1 MDELNK
7 KYHRFCFVGPAEF
20 LRVVMEYLL
29 VIAALIVGGAIG
41 VWISSRRFAG
51 KLGENR
57 REMEKVRIDLAK
69 AEAEKKL
76 MREGAQ
82 REQDLLAGQREEMRR
97 EQEHLWQTRLE
108 LLKEEFKSLSD
119 RIFEEK
125 SGKLQNANKEQLE
138 SLLNPLRE
146 KMTEFKTAVEESK
159 IKGIELNTELNARLT
174 RMMEETVRIGG
185 EAKNLADALKGGQKT
200 QGDWGE
206 MILEDILKR
215 SGLKPG
221 IHYESQETLR
231 DDDGRSMLNP
241 ESRRL
246 RPDVVVHYPDGKD
259 VIIDSKVSLIAYL
272 EYMNSPDEE
281 TRRMALARHI
291 RSIRSHI
298 DELAKKNYAAH
309 LNRSGRETVDF
320 VIMFIPNEGPYQL
333 AMISEPALWTEAF
346 KLKVMPVSPSNLIAL
361 LQLIHTAWTRE
372 DQSRNQRE
380 ILDTA
385 AQMLERIYAFY
396 EQFDEVGRALEK
408 TIDVYGAAVRRLKQ
422 GERNR
427 SVVHAGEK
435 LLKLGVKMTKER
447 RIPVRLRP
455 EEETVE
461 QESDVGNQ

>member
-1 MDELNK
+1 
-7 KYHRFCFVGPAEF
+7 
-20 LRVVMEYLL
+20 MEYLL
-29 VIAALIVGGAIG
+29 IIAALIVGGAIG
-41 VWISSRRFAG
+41 AWTASRRFAG
-51 KLGENR
+51 KVEENR
-57 REMEKVRIDLAK
+57 REAETARVALAE
-69 AEAEKKL
+69 AEAEKRL
-76 MREGAQ
+76 MQEGFR
-82 REQDLLAGQREEMRR
+82 REQELLAGQQERARQ
-97 EQEHLWQTRLE
+97 EQEKAWQTRLE

-125 SGKLQNANKEQLE
+125 SGKLQSANKEQLE
-138 SLLNPLRE
+138 SLLNPLKE

-159 IKGIELNTELNARLT
+159 VKGIELNTALNTRLS
-174 RMMEETVRIGG
+174 RMMEETLRIGS

-221 IHYESQETLR
+221 IHYECQATLR
-231 DDDGRSMLNP
+231 DDDGRTVADPDHGRM
-241 ESRRL
+241 
-246 RPDVVVHYPDGKD
+246 RPDVVIHYPDGKD
-259 VIIDSKVSLIAYL
+259 VIVDSKVSLVAYL
-272 EYMNSPDEE
+272 DYMNSQDEE
-281 TRRMALARHI
+281 SRKTALARHI
-291 RSIRSHI
+291 RSIRTHI
-298 DELAKKNYAAH
+298 DELAKKNYSAR
-309 LNRSGRETVDF
+309 LNRSDRETVDF

-333 AMISEPALWTEAF
+333 AMISEPSLWAEAF

-396 EQFDEVGRALEK
+396 EQFDEVGRTLDKAR
-408 TIDVYGAAVRRLKQ
+408 DVYDAAVRRLKH

-427 SVVHAGEK
+427 SVVLAGEK
-435 LLKLGVKMTKER
+435 LRKLGVKMAKAR
-447 RIPVRLRP
+447 QIPARLRP

-461 QESDVGNQ
+461 LPVPADEER

>member
-1 MDELNK
+1 M
-7 KYHRFCFVGPAEF
+7 
-20 LRVVMEYLL
+20 
-29 VIAALIVGGAIG
+29 
-41 VWISSRRFAG
+41 
-51 KLGENR
+51 
-57 REMEKVRIDLAK
+57 
-69 AEAEKKL
+69 
-76 MREGAQ
+76 
-82 REQDLLAGQREEMRR
+82 
-97 EQEHLWQTRLE
+97 
-108 LLKEEFKSLSD
+108 KEEFKSLSD

-309 LNRSGRETVDF
+309 LNQSGRETVGF

-333 AMISEPALWTEAF
+333 AMISEPSLWTEAF